1 MENNSHSDC
10 LVLKIE
16 EHVIQTN
23 ELDTTLYVLYDTKHQ
38 TYLVRGKRSEQKLKS
53 TEFSFFCNTTNELC
67 CFISFIICKKNLWT
81 YVLYNYNDL
90 PKDSYYITYEYLK
103 ENGTKINELGGYNLQ
118 KYESDVLCKNIK
130 MLSSVFN
137 YYK

>member
-1 MENNSHSDC
+1 
-10 LVLKIE
+10 
-16 EHVIQTN
+16 
-23 ELDTTLYVLYDTKHQ
+23 
-38 TYLVRGKRSEQKLKS
+38 
-53 TEFSFFCNTTNELC
+53 
-67 CFISFIICKKNLWT
+67 
-81 YVLYNYNDL
+81 LYNYNDL

-118 KYESDVLCKNIK
+118 KYKSEVLFKNIK

>member
-1 MENNSHSDC
+1 
-10 LVLKIE
+10 
-16 EHVIQTN
+16 
-23 ELDTTLYVLYDTKHQ
+23 
-38 TYLVRGKRSEQKLKS
+38 
-53 TEFSFFCNTTNELC
+53 
-67 CFISFIICKKNLWT
+67 
-81 YVLYNYNDL
+81 LYNYNDL